1 MFPIPTSK
9 NRMMNTFIILY
20 FTSLS
25 KTLLPHARDSLE
37 NKFMLSIPKGFPS
50 PFSLTKS
57 RIYSGTHFKEV
68 LTNVFS
74 KLPEYFPFQDRQSRQ
89 ECEHFATG

>member
-1 MFPIPTSK
+1 MPECFLFPRVRIGWWT
-9 NRMMNTFIILY
+9 
-20 FTSLS
+20 LS
-25 KTLLPHARDSLE
+25 QYLTLLPHARDSLE

-50 PFSLTKS
+50 PFNLTKS

-68 LTNVFS
+68 LTNLFS
-74 KLPEYFPFQDRQSRQ
+74 KLPESFPFQDRQSRQ